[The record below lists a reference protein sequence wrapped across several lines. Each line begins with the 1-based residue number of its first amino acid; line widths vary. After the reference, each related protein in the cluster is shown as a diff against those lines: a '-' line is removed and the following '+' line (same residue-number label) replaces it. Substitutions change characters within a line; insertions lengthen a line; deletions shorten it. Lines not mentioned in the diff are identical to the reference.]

1 MDFKNY
7 DKQIQ
12 EWVSLVMDNRTKNL
26 EKSIL
31 CCNKLIDYGKRNSDN
46 KILGFAHYYL
56 SEDYY
61 LQNNIKSFSEHL
73 LKSLEYQQIT
83 KNWELLSRSYNLLG
97 ISTFIQGNYPLSLD
111 YYLTG
116 LELCERNHLNHIAG
130 LINSNI
136 GSLYFYIKDYKKAIK
151 HMSISKDYFD
161 LEKNHPYYLKNIC
174 VIYTFLADCFL
185 QQKQLEMSVQ
195 YLQLID
201 KFSTEENALLGL
213 NIYTLAVKTQVYYT
227 IGEYEEAENCLNK
240 VIELTKQQPA
250 LLDLQEDYF
259 FLLYFL
265 IRIKKYDKFL
275 ELLHF
280 FEIIIDKA
288 NFVNSKLE
296 LSKLKIAYYKAI
308 HDEDNLFKESF
319 AFYEASTSL
328 DEERN
333 YTSRI
338 AIDFRVSLE
347 EAKKYQKEIELEN
360 AILQLKSQQDPL
372 TKLANRSLLNDYS
385 EEAFDRAYMN
395 QTSLAVGIFDVDYF
409 KQYNDTYGH
418 QAGDEVLIKIAGILK
433 EYLGKNIFFARYG
446 GDEFIF
452 IIENKTDKEVLAF
465 AHELKNRVI
474 GLNIEHSSSL
484 TAPYVTISQGIRNS
498 VPFRENKMWD
508 YLHAADTALYLM
520 KRNCRNDI
528 CLVHKIPPQ
537 ENITLINE
545 STD

>member
-1 MDFKNY
+1 MDFGNY
-7 DKQIQ
+7 DKQVQ
-12 EWVSLVMDNRTKNL
+12 EWIQLVMDTRTKEL

-31 CCNKLIDYGKRNSDN
+31 YCNKLIDYGMKNSDN

-61 LQNNIKSFSEHL
+61 LQNSIKNFSEHL

-83 KNWELLSRSYNLLG
+83 QNWDLLSRSFNLLG

-111 YYLTG
+111 YYLTA
-116 LELCERNHLNHIAG
+116 LEICERNHLQHIAG

-136 GSLYFYIKDYKKAIK
+136 GSLYFYIKDYKNAIK
-151 HMSISKDYFD
+151 HMSISKNLFESD
-161 LEKNHPYYLKNIC
+161 KSHPFYIKNIC
-174 VIYTFLADCFL
+174 VVYSFLADCFYR
-185 QQKQLEMSVQ
+185 QNQLEMAVQ
-195 YLQLID
+195 YLKLID
-201 KFSTEENALLGL
+201 DFSTGDNALLGV
-213 NIYTLAVKTQVYYT
+213 NIYTLAVKTQVYYSV
-227 IGEYEEAENCLNK
+227 GEHSEAEHCLNQ
-240 VIELTKQQPA
+240 VINLTKQQPA

-265 IRIKKYDKFL
+265 IEIKKYDKFL
-275 ELLHF
+275 ELLHL

-288 NFVNSKLE
+288 NFANSKLE

-308 HDEDNLFKESF
+308 HDEDNLLKESF
-319 AFYEASTSL
+319 AFYEASTAL

-338 AIDFRVSLE
+338 AMDFRVSLE

-385 EEAFDRAYMN
+385 EAAFDRAYMN

-418 QAGDEVLIKIAGILK
+418 QAGDEVLIKIADILK
-433 EYLGKNIFFARYG
+433 EYLPKNIFSARYG

-452 IIENKTDKEVLAF
+452 IMENKTDKEILAF

-474 GLNIEHSSSL
+474 ALNIEHSSSL
-484 TAPYVTISQGIRNS
+484 VAPYVTISQGIRNS

-537 ENITLINE
+537 ENITLLN
-545 STD
+545 